1 MRTRKTRGKQPLELA
16 SAEEQAA
23 RRVEEQTL
31 REFFA
36 GMERN
41 ILRRIED
48 GGVLG
53 CPDDAVRPN
62 GPAAAGDAGGIDR
75 SWMDAAAIPSH
86 GDRARDDW
94 ISGWITPDSSASTA
108 DARGDSTSLSSMEGL
123 SPGPGG
129 LASPGYSL
137 GSLSRKEADDGFGA
151 LLGIAATRERSQGA
165 RPGVDR
171 IDLIPTISRMEDPMV
186 HQLNPTLQPMSP
198 ALCAPAHNLL
208 PSL

>member
-1 MRTRKTRGKQPLELA
+1 MQTRETRWKQPLELA
-16 SAEEQAA
+16 SAEERAA
-23 RRVEEQTL
+23 RRAEERTL

-41 ILRRIED
+41 ILRRIKD

-53 CPDDAVRPN
+53 GPDDAVRPD

-94 ISGWITPDSSASTA
+94 ISGWITPNSSASTA

-137 GSLSRKEADDGFGA
+137 GSLSREASVAG
-151 LLGIAATRERSQGA
+151 
-165 RPGVDR
+165 
-171 IDLIPTISRMEDPMV
+171 
-186 HQLNPTLQPMSP
+186 
-198 ALCAPAHNLL
+198 
-208 PSL
+208 